1 LIHFRAHLLLLT
13 IELLALHDCLIMIRI
28 KVLGVLV
35 HFLIVL
41 VLCHVDILLPNRAE
55 HLRLIFG
62 TQLLGADT

>member
-1 LIHFRAHLLLLT
+1 
-13 IELLALHDCLIMIRI
+13 MIRI

-41 VLCHVDILLPNRAE
+41 VLCNVDVLLPNRAE

-62 TQLLGADT
+62 TQLGADT